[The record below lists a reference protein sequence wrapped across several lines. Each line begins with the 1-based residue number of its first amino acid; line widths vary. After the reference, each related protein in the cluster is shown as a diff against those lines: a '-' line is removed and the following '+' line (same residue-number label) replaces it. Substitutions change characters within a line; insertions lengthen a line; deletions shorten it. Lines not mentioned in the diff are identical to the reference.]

1 MVMMFLFTQTVFAST
16 EIPDQTSKYVNDFAD
31 ILTDEEEQT
40 IVQNAEALEEE
51 YEGTQIVVTTV
62 PNTGD
67 MEADDY
73 SFEMYDKYKIGK
85 NSMGILILFSNGE
98 KIESY
103 ANDMFNDI
111 GIGKEEEDNGLLLL
125 IYKDKDPEESKVRIE
140 VGMGFEGFITD
151 SISGRVLDDYF
162 VPYREKNDYDNAT
175 SYTTQA
181 LVGLIAKEYDVG
193 ISGVTIE
200 DEKIEELQEDEEFSI
215 PWPVIAVIIVLV
227 ILDFIFNDG
236 NITLMV
242 LYALSS
248 SGSSGGRSGGGGR
261 SAGGGASR

>member
-1 MVMMFLFTQTVFAST
+1 MKKRCGKILIVLFTLFTVLITTDSVKAEGKL
-16 EIPDQTSKYVNDFAD
+16 EIPDLKKHIYVYDQENIINDNVENS
-31 ILTDEEEQT
+31 I
-40 IVQNAEALEEE
+40 NKMLEEVE
-51 YEGTQIVVTTV
+51 EKTTSEFFVVTI
-62 PNTGD
+62 N
-67 MEADDY
+67 
-73 SFEMYDKYKIGK
+73 SLNGK
-85 NSMGILILFSNGE
+85 T
-98 KIESY
+98 IESY

-215 PWPVIAVIIVLV
+215 PWPVIAAIIVLV

-242 LYALSS
+242 LYVLSS
-248 SGSSGGRSGGGGR
+248 SGSNGGRSGGGGR

>member
-1 MVMMFLFTQTVFAST
+1 MKKRCGKILIVLFALFTVLITTDSVKAEGKL
-16 EIPDQTSKYVNDFAD
+16 EIPDLKKHIYVYDQENIINDNVENS
-31 ILTDEEEQT
+31 I
-40 IVQNAEALEEE
+40 NKMLEEVE
-51 YEGTQIVVTTV
+51 EKTTSEFFVVTI
-62 PNTGD
+62 N
-67 MEADDY
+67 
-73 SFEMYDKYKIGK
+73 SLNGK
-85 NSMGILILFSNGE
+85 T
-98 KIESY
+98 IESY

-215 PWPVIAVIIVLV
+215 PWPVIAAIIVLV

>member
-1 MVMMFLFTQTVFAST
+1 MKKRCGKILIVLFALFTVLITTDSVKAEGKL
-16 EIPDQTSKYVNDFAD
+16 EIPDLKKHIYVYDQENIINDNVENS
-31 ILTDEEEQT
+31 I
-40 IVQNAEALEEE
+40 NKMLEEVE
-51 YEGTQIVVTTV
+51 EKTTSEFFVVTI
-62 PNTGD
+62 N
-67 MEADDY
+67 
-73 SFEMYDKYKIGK
+73 SLNGK
-85 NSMGILILFSNGE
+85 T
-98 KIESY
+98 IESY

-215 PWPVIAVIIVLV
+215 PWPVIAAIIVLV

-242 LYALSS
+242 LYVLSS
-248 SGSSGGRSGGGGR
+248 SGSNGGRSGGGGR

>member
-1 MVMMFLFTQTVFAST
+1 MKKRCGKILIVLFALFTVLITTDSVKAEGKL
-16 EIPDQTSKYVNDFAD
+16 EIPDLKKHIYVYDQENIINDNVENS
-31 ILTDEEEQT
+31 I
-40 IVQNAEALEEE
+40 NKMLEEVE
-51 YEGTQIVVTTV
+51 EKTTSEFFVVTI
-62 PNTGD
+62 N
-67 MEADDY
+67 
-73 SFEMYDKYKIGK
+73 SLNGK
-85 NSMGILILFSNGE
+85 T
-98 KIESY
+98 IESY
-103 ANDMFNDI
+103 ANDMFNGI

-200 DEKIEELQEDEEFSI
+200 DEKIEELREDEEFSI
-215 PWPVIAVIIVLV
+215 PWPVIAAIIVLV